1 MEIMKL
7 NIKSRHSNVSPAVKE
22 YAEKKI
28 SKMDRF
34 FANIQEIVIDF
45 DILKNK
51 DDTERQYASA
61 TVWASGTILR
71 AQETSETLYASIDS
85 IFDKLEKQ
93 LKKYNEKLKERKVS
107 SDNKL
112 FAQTKNVKTNE
123 NSNHKK
129 SHLQTREY
137 RPKPLSPEDAASII
151 IEEHLDF
158 LMFRNS
164 TTEEINVIY
173 PTNSGEFE
181 LMEP

>member
-1 MEIMKL
+1 MQ
-7 NIKSRHSNVSPAVKE
+7 
-22 YAEKKI
+22 KK
-28 SKMDRF
+28 KYQKWTGF